1 MSQRSV
7 YVHRAELKLRTE
19 DDPRAPG
26 GAVTTALC
34 GHWEHEPPC
43 RWPHNN
49 SEPECAGR
57 TGFRTVFVATREDE
71 SEVRQRIE
79 SALRSGPW
87 ELISTTADQPDEHE
101 AALGE
106 RLIRGG

>member
-1 MSQRSV
+1 MNERQV
-7 YVHRAELKLRTE
+7 YVHRAELQLRPE

-43 RWPHNN
+43 RWPHHN
-49 SEPECAGR
+49 SEP
-57 TGFRTVFVATREDE
+57 TGTGDTPFRTVFVAAPEDE

-79 SALRSGPW
+79 IALRSGPW
-87 ELISTTADQPDEHE
+87 VVLSTQADKADEDE
-101 AALGE
+101 AALGL
-106 RLIRGG
+106 RLNK